1 MSLSPQRPLC
11 FLKVSAPLA
20 TAGRKGAGVDG
31 GEGEGKQ
38 TRGDR
43 VMVRD
48 GKEKGK
54 GCEGEREGM
63 LLRRMLAS

>member
-20 TAGRKGAGVDG
+20 PAGRK

-48 GKEKGK
+48 GKEKGE

>member
-1 MSLSPQRPLC
+1 M
-11 FLKVSAPLA
+11 KVSAPLA
-20 TAGRKGAGVDG
+20 TAGRKGEGVDG

-48 GKEKGK
+48 GKKGE
-54 GCEGEREGM
+54 GCEGERKGM